1 VEFDRNGGPSR
12 GFVVCR
18 LKKNGHRVLANSADP
33 NTTRELLNLQREPIG
48 RSGAVFCDEETKG
61 RNLFSFDL
69 TANL

>member
-1 VEFDRNGGPSR
+1 MEFDRNGGPSR

-33 NTTRELLNLQREPIG
+33 NTTRELLNPQREPIG
-48 RSGAVFCDEETKG
+48 RSGAVFCVEENKG